1 MNNIAPPT
9 SGDDLPDARSGRE
22 EESAH
27 QSLGERPLGEPEA
40 SSARAASS
48 RWFGMGW
55 RILQSPLT
63 NLVAPVIT
71 VLFILI
77 AAAIIRETFRDV
89 VVIRP
94 IGVPASLAD
103 NGYTSTIVS
112 QRLLDQ
118 IALINRQNE
127 IASRPFLKKSRAFYT
142 ELGEIDMQLPGLGL
156 SLRSVLS
163 YLRSTVGESETEIG
177 GEIIEQDDKRLVLR
191 LRVSSQGGP
200 FSDIVSPGAA
210 VGSAQGASSLDDIL
224 RAGAIQAVRALD
236 SYALAVYY
244 LGREQAKVPEIAQYC
259 EDYDPSCK
267 PWSALLRGL
276 VFSSKGDR
284 NGAAVSYQDALAE
297 FHIPENGW
305 PAYGMAYAYL
315 ADLKRTRSV
324 RDDRQA
330 NEREYAEAMSMYAKA
345 IRLFEHHGLATD
357 DYDEFYIGHI
367 YQMGYSVG
375 PYNQPDC
382 AQAASWYRR
391 AAAKGSALA
400 QNSLGDLYNPD
411 IDKHNCAGLP
421 EQSYGEAR
429 DWYAQAAKGGQVYA
443 QRRLGEM
450 YKAGLGLHGTGE
462 PELAIYYLRE
472 AAERG
477 DAVALTHLGEIYQD
491 GPGGMPDWIR
501 AYAWFELAAEAQG
514 ETSALGKATSKRD
527 AAGSH
532 MTPEA
537 TAKAM
542 SLVHDWQLGHRG
554 DL

>member
-1 MNNIAPPT
+1 MNNIAPPA
-9 SGDDLPDARSGRE
+9 SGDDLPDIRSGRE
-22 EESAH
+22 EESAAR
-27 QSLGERPLGEPEA
+27 SDREPDAVEA
-40 SSARAASS
+40 PASRAASPS
-48 RWFGMGW
+48 LLGIGW
-55 RILQSPLT
+55 RILKSPLT

-71 VLFILI
+71 VLFLLI
-77 AAAIIRETFRDV
+77 AIAIIRETFRDV

-94 IGVPASLAD
+94 IGVPTSLAD
-103 NGYTSTIVS
+103 NGYTSSIVS

-127 IASRPFLKKSRAFYT
+127 IVNRPFLKKSRSFYT

-163 YLRSTVGESETEIG
+163 YLRRTFGESETEVG

-200 FSDIVSPGAA
+200 FSDIVSPETAI
-210 VGSAQGASSLDDIL
+210 GSAQGASSLDDIL
-224 RAGAIQAVRALD
+224 RAGAIQAVRDLD

-244 LGREQAKVPEIAQYC
+244 LGKEQAKVPEIAQYC
-259 EDYDPSCK
+259 EDYDSSCK

-276 VFSSKGDR
+276 VFSSKHDW
-284 NGAAVSYQDALAE
+284 NGAAVSYQDAIDE
-297 FHIPENGW
+297 FGTPENGW
-305 PAYGMAYAYL
+305 PAYGMAFAYL
-315 ADLKRTRSV
+315 ADLKRTRSA

-330 NEREYAEAMSMYAKA
+330 NEREYADAMEMFHTA
-345 IRLFEHHGLATD
+345 IGLFQRHGLAID

-375 PYNQPDC
+375 PYNRPDC
-382 AQAASWYRR
+382 AQAASWYQR
-391 AAAKGSALA
+391 AAARGSALA

-411 IDKHNCAGLP
+411 IDKHDCAGLP
-421 EQSYGEAR
+421 DQSYEEAR
-429 DWYAQAAKGGQVYA
+429 GWYAQAAKGGQVYA

-450 YKAGLGLHGTGE
+450 YKAGLGLHGTAE

-477 DAVALTHLGEIYQD
+477 DAVALTHLGEIYLN
-491 GPGGMPDWIR
+491 GPGGMPDWVR

-514 ETSALGKATSKRD
+514 ETSSLGKATSKRD

-537 TAKAM
+537 QAKAM
-542 SLVHDWQLGHRG
+542 SLVHDWKLGHRG

>member
-1 MNNIAPPT
+1 MNKIAPPA

-22 EESAH
+22 AESAYR
-27 QSLGERPLGEPEA
+27 SEVEPDTAEA
-40 SSARAASS
+40 PASPAASS
-48 RWFGMGW
+48 SLLGIGW
-55 RILQSPLT
+55 RILKSPLT

-71 VLFILI
+71 LLFILI
-77 AAAIIRETFRDV
+77 AMAIIRETFRDV

-94 IGVPASLAD
+94 IGVPVSLAD

-127 IASRPFLKKSRAFYT
+127 IVNRPFLKKSRSFYT

-163 YLRSTVGESETEIG
+163 YLRRTFGESETEVG

-191 LRVSSQGGP
+191 LRVSSEGGP
-200 FSDIVSPGAA
+200 FSDIVSPVTPTGT
-210 VGSAQGASSLDDIL
+210 AQGASSLDDIL
-224 RAGAIQAVRALD
+224 RAGAIQAVRVLD

-244 LGREQAKVPEIAQYC
+244 LGKEQAKVPEIAQYC

-276 VFSSKGDR
+276 VFSGKHDWT
-284 NGAAVSYQDALAE
+284 GADASYREALAE
-297 FHIPENGW
+297 FGIPEDGW
-305 PAYGMAYAYL
+305 PAYGMALAYL
-315 ADLKRTRSV
+315 ADLKRTRSA
-324 RDDRQA
+324 RDDRQT
-330 NEREYAEAMSMYAKA
+330 NEREYAEAMGMFHQA
-345 IRLFEHHGLATD
+345 IALFEHHGLTID

-382 AQAASWYRR
+382 AKAASWYQR
-391 AAAKGSALA
+391 AAARGSALA
-400 QNSLGDLYNPD
+400 QNSLGDLHNPD
-411 IDKHNCAGLP
+411 MDKHNCAGLP
-421 EQSYGEAR
+421 EQSYDEAR
-429 DWYAQAAKGGQVYA
+429 AWYAQAAKGGQVYA

-462 PELAIYYLRE
+462 PELAIYYLRA

-477 DAVALTHLGEIYQD
+477 DAVALTDLGEIYLN
-491 GPGGMPDWIR
+491 GPEGMPDWVR

-527 AAGSH
+527 AAASH

-537 TAKAM
+537 QAKAM
-542 SLVHDWQLGHRG
+542 NLVHDWKLGHRG

>member
-1 MNNIAPPT
+1 
-9 SGDDLPDARSGRE
+9 
-22 EESAH
+22 
-27 QSLGERPLGEPEA
+27 
-40 SSARAASS
+40 
-48 RWFGMGW
+48 MGW

-103 NGYTSTIVS
+103 DGYTSTIVS

-163 YLRSTVGESETEIG
+163 YLRSTFGESETEIG
-177 GEIIEQDDKRLVLR
+177 GEINEQDDKRLVLR

-224 RAGAIQAVRALD
+224 RAGAIRAVRALD

-259 EDYDPSCK
+259 EDYDSSCK

-276 VFSSKGDR
+276 VFSSKGDWS
-284 NGAAVSYQDALAE
+284 GAAVSYQDAMEE
-297 FHIPENGW
+297 FRLPENGW

-315 ADLKRTRSV
+315 ADLKRTSSV
-324 RDDRQA
+324 RDDRQP
-330 NEREYAEAMSMYAKA
+330 N
-345 IRLFEHHGLATD
+345 
-357 DYDEFYIGHI
+357 
-367 YQMGYSVG
+367 
-375 PYNQPDC
+375 
-382 AQAASWYRR
+382 
-391 AAAKGSALA
+391 
-400 QNSLGDLYNPD
+400 
-411 IDKHNCAGLP
+411 
-421 EQSYGEAR
+421 
-429 DWYAQAAKGGQVYA
+429 
-443 QRRLGEM
+443 
-450 YKAGLGLHGTGE
+450 
-462 PELAIYYLRE
+462 
-472 AAERG
+472 
-477 DAVALTHLGEIYQD
+477 
-491 GPGGMPDWIR
+491 
-501 AYAWFELAAEAQG
+501 
-514 ETSALGKATSKRD
+514 
-527 AAGSH
+527 
-532 MTPEA
+532 
-537 TAKAM
+537 
-542 SLVHDWQLGHRG
+542 
-554 DL
+554 